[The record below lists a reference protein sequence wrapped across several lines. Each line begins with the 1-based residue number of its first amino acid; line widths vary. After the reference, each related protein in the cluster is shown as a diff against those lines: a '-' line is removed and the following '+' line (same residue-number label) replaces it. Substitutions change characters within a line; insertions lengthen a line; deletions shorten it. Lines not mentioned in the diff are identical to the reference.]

1 MNQNV
6 TVTENAFKR
15 VGFLRDKSKNPN
27 LRLRISVTGGGCSG
41 FSYNYEM
48 TEDFSEKDIIFSEGG
63 NFVIIDKKSIKFLK
77 DSKIDFIEEL
87 GSSYFSI
94 SNPNATVK
102 CGCGNSFGI

>member
-1 MNQNV
+1 MSQNV

-15 VGFLRDKSKNPN
+15 VRFLAEKSGDAN

-41 FSYNYEM
+41 FSYNYAM
-48 TEDFSEKDIIFSEGG
+48 VEDYSDKDIVFSNDQ
-63 NFVIIDKKSIKFLK
+63 NFVVIDKKSIKFLK
-77 DSKIDFIEEL
+77 DSQIDFVEEL

-94 SNPNATVK
+94 TNPNATVK